1 LLILWRAIYRFKGRA
16 PEDRFARLNDLYTE
30 LHASTAIFA
39 NVMQQIHNTVRAAI
53 FRVLDIFYP
62 LFRRIMPIQT
72 FHYAACGG
80 LNTLL
85 SLSLY
90 FISYNFV
97 FEKQVVHF
105 GPLAFQPH
113 IAALLFSFVF
123 TLPIGFYLSMY
134 ITFQGSY
141 LRRRIQFMRYFIVI
155 LGCMA
160 INYVL
165 LKIFVEVIGWF
176 PTPSQLLTTIVVI
189 LFNYFFQRNFSFKK
203 VSPATVK
210 N

>member
-1 LLILWRAIYRFKGRA
+1 LPG
-16 PEDRFARLNDLYTE
+16 
-30 LHASTAIFA
+30 STAIFVG
-39 NVMQQIHNTVRAAI
+39 VMQQIHNNVRAAI

-62 LFRRIMPIQT
+62 LFSRIMPLQT

-80 LNTLL
+80 LNTVL

-90 FISYNFV
+90 FISYNFI
-97 FEKQVVHF
+97 FHKQVVHF
-105 GPLAFQPH
+105 GFMAFQPH
-113 IAALLFSFVF
+113 IAALLFSFLF
-123 TLPIGFYLSMY
+123 TLPVGFYLSMY

-141 LRRRIQFMRYFIVI
+141 LRRRIQFLRYFIVI

-165 LKIFVEVIGWF
+165 LKIFVEVFGWF

-189 LFNYFFQRNFSFKK
+189 MFNYFSQRHFSFRK
-203 VSPATVK
+203 VNAATVK
-210 N
+210 S